1 MNNPQVTI
9 VVVPR
14 ERYQFAHESLESLYE
29 NTAFAFNLVYVDN
42 NSPTQLQKYL
52 SVQSESKGF
61 KLARSNRY
69 LSPNQVRNVGLSF
82 VETKYV
88 VFVDNDVIF
97 APNWLTALVDCAE
110 ATDAT
115 IVGSLVCQYQPFH
128 EIVHCAGGEYLS
140 AKEYAEFAAGKPCP
154 SDRCLDDGANA
165 PASLQDFEPIGS
177 VSLAPDGERG
187 LRPSVPK
194 ELCPDRGCGSH
205 RSEWLLEEKTP
216 YQNQRVN
223 AVRDRL
229 KRKTTGFVEFHSM
242 LVRTKIFQQIGMLDE
257 KFCCTKE
264 YLDFCMSVTRAGG
277 TIYVEP
283 DSVVTFRTHPPAPT
297 MNWSDLPYFMLRWS
311 DAWELSNLRHFQ
323 QKWNLKENKYF
334 QRRYK
339 KLGKRRREALIDPL
353 MEKAAFL
360 GEVNQKWLKK
370 RLIKLEKKLNC
381 YLSDRYSNSQQEK
394 AISIDRVWTDKQLIN
409 H

>member
-1 MNNPQVTI
+1 MNNSQVTI

-14 ERYQFAHESLESLYE
+14 ERYQFARESLESLYE

-52 SVQSESKGF
+52 SVQSESKDF

-69 LSPNQVRNVGLSF
+69 LSPNQARNVGLSF
-82 VETKYV
+82 VKTKYI

-140 AKEYAEFAAGKPCP
+140 AKEYGEFAAGKPCP
-154 SDRCLDDGANA
+154 SDR
-165 PASLQDFEPIGS
+165 
-177 VSLAPDGERG
+177 
-187 LRPSVPK
+187 
-194 ELCPDRGCGSH
+194 
-205 RSEWLLEEKTP
+205 SEWLLEEKTP
-216 YQNQRVN
+216 HQNQRVN

-277 TIYVEP
+277 TIYLEP

-323 QKWNLKENKYF
+323 QKWNLEENKYF

-381 YLSDRYSNSQQEK
+381 YLSDRYLNSQKEK